1 MPSYLVQVSYTS
13 AALAAL
19 VKNPHSRSEVVASA
33 VKKLGG
39 TIGPFYLCFG
49 DYDTVGVV
57 EMPDNVSAA
66 ALALAFSAGGSCS
79 EVKTTPLL
87 SIDEGLAALKKAA
100 TSGYK
105 PVGAK

>member
-13 AALAAL
+13 AAIAAL
-19 VKNPHSRSEVVASA
+19 LRNPQNRADAVSGA

-39 TIGPFYLCFG
+39 SMGPFYLSFG
-49 DYDTVGVV
+49 DFDVVGIV

-79 EVKTTPLL
+79 DVKTTPLL
-87 SIDEGLAALKKAA
+87 SFDEGIAALKKAGV
-100 TSGYK
+100 SGYK
-105 PVGAK
+105 PISAK